1 MIQRVVFLY
10 CLLLDSGPIIWSTS
24 IKLSALSGRVRTPV
38 GRIRIRIRHRN
49 RNSSTS
55 RSSGHWQSRRH
66 RHRHHR
72 RGRRHRCRGRRHRCR
87 CRGCRHFLTCH
98 LKAVGAA
105 VVA

>member
-38 GRIRIRIRHRN
+38 GRIRIRIRIRHRN
-49 RNSSTS
+49 PNSSTS
-55 RSSGHWQSRRH
+55 RSSGRWQSRRR

-72 RGRRHRCRGRRHRCR
+72 RRRRHRCR
-87 CRGCRHFLTCH
+87 CCRHFLTCH
-98 LKAVGAA
+98 LKAVGVD